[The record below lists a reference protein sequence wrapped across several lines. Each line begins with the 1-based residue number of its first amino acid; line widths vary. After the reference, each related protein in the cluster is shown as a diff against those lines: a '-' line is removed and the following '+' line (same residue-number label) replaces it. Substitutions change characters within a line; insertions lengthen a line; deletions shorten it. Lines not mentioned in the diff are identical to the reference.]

1 MLIPPAALEALL
13 FASGEPLAKKRLAGI
28 LGISEKELHVVAE
41 GLREQLADR
50 GLVLVETED
59 ALELRT
65 GPEASDLVKK
75 LRESEPSRD
84 LGKAGLEALAV
95 ILYRDGATR
104 SEIDWIRGVNSSQ
117 TVRSLLLRGLIDRT
131 EDPSDRRR
139 FRYKATTDAL
149 SHLGIARA
157 KDLPRY
163 TELSGASVAA
173 VKESADM
180 EHGT

>member
-28 LGISEKELHVVAE
+28 LGISEKELATAAE
-41 GLREQLADR
+41 GLREQLAGR

-75 LRESEPSRD
+75 LRESELSRD

-131 EDPSDRRR
+131 EDASDKRR
-139 FRYKATTDAL
+139 FRYRATTDAL
-149 SHLGIARA
+149 SHLGVAHA

-163 TELSGASVAA
+163 AELSRASATAA
-173 VKESADM
+173 QEEG
-180 EHGT
+180 EHGA